1 MGKRGGARVV
11 YLYGGEDLPIFLITV
26 YAKSE
31 KGNLSKRECPGQDGE
46 EFLCRN
52 QGEAMSK
59 LFEEMAQG
67 TAEAR
72 AYMEGERKGYK
83 VTLPETVDV
92 RGLRKR
98 LRLSQGRF
106 ADRFGLSV
114 DAVRHWES
122 GRRQPEAA
130 ARALLIVIAADPE
143 FVMRSLAK
151 SA

>member
-1 MGKRGGARVV
+1 
-11 YLYGGEDLPIFLITV
+11 
-26 YAKSE
+26 
-31 KGNLSKRECPGQDGE
+31 
-46 EFLCRN
+46 
-52 QGEAMSK
+52 MSK

-92 RGLRKR
+92 RALRKRLR

-130 ARALLIVIAADPE
+130 ARALLILIAADPE

-151 SA
+151 RA